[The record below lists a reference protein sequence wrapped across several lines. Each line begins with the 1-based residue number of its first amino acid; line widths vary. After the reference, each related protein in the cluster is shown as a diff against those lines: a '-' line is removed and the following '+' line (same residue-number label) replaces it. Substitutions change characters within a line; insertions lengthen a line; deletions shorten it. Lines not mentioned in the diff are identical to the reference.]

1 MGYDQSYEI
10 QTLVTA
16 AYVSKN
22 IMIVI
27 IVVMI
32 VHSYSDNNDI
42 IRYDSDEV
50 DCDDK
55 DNKSNNHND
64 NSNDSNNKQI

>member
-1 MGYDQSYEI
+1 MEITVTII

-27 IVVMI
+27 TVVMI
-32 VHSYSDNNDI
+32 VNSYSDNNDI
-42 IRYDSDEV
+42 IRYDKNEV